1 MERPSETTETTRSIG
16 ALAWAAMEIS
26 VSDGAVVA
34 FHDHGGD
41 SSSLPVI
48 LLHGL
53 TQQQHY
59 WNPVL
64 ERLRNVRVIT
74 MDQRGH
80 GAASGPHTTPNS
92 NFGMD
97 RLADDVVTVMDAS
110 NVAQAI
116 VVGHSWGASVAL
128 RTSTRHPDRV
138 RSAVLIDGGIFGPR
152 HLVGMAGSANDV
164 REALRPPPLGMLE
177 PTLWQAIE
185 QGDLSPYW
193 DSSIRD
199 ALAPTFRTDDAGRIW
214 TKLGMER
221 HMAVLDGLFAYDPDV
236 DIADPRC
243 PVWAVVCEER
253 SSAVEQAVDERARPE
268 SPEAGADG
276 EIRMSS
282 AWAQAREDAIARL
295 GPAFF
300 LQRWYGALHDVPL
313 QWPALVAGLIETV
326 VERTSDPKQ
335 EVR

>member
-1 MERPSETTETTRSIG
+1 M
-16 ALAWAAMEIS
+16 
-26 VSDGAVVA
+26 SDGAVVA

-59 WNPVL
+59 WDPVL
-64 ERLRNVRVIT
+64 SRLRGVRVVT
-74 MDQRGH
+74 VDQRGH
-80 GAASGPHTTPNS
+80 GSASGPETTPDS
-92 NFGMD
+92 DFGMD
-97 RLADDVVTVMDAS
+97 RLADDVMAVMDACD
-110 NVAQAI
+110 VAQSI

-193 DSSIRD
+193 DFSIRD
-199 ALAPTFRTDDAGRIW
+199 ALAPTFRTDEAGRIW

-236 DIADPRC
+236 DITSSRC
-243 PVWAVVCEER
+243 PVWVVVCEER
-253 SSAVEQAVDERARPE
+253 AASVDDLPVVD
-268 SPEAGADG
+268 SLEAGAVA
-276 EIRMSS
+276 EIRMSG
-282 AWAQAREDAIARL
+282 AWAQARQDAIARL
-295 GPAFF
+295 GPGFF

-313 QWPALVAGLIETV
+313 QWPALVSGLIETV
-326 VERTSDPKQ
+326 VERTSDPSR

>member
-1 MERPSETTETTRSIG
+1 MQ
-16 ALAWAAMEIS
+16 IS
-26 VSDGAVVA
+26 LSDGAVVV

-59 WNPVL
+59 WDPVVG
-64 ERLRNVRVIT
+64 RLRNVRVIT
-74 MDQRGH
+74 VDQRGH
-80 GAASGPHTTPNS
+80 GEASGPQTTPDS
-92 NFGMD
+92 DFGMD
-97 RLADDVVTVMDAS
+97 RLADDVVAVMDACDIP
-110 NVAQAI
+110 QAI

-128 RTSTRHPDRV
+128 RTSTRHPDRI

-152 HLVGMAGSANDV
+152 HLVGAAGDADDV

-177 PTLWQAIE
+177 PSLWQAIE

-193 DSSIRD
+193 DASIRD
-199 ALAPTFRTDDAGRIW
+199 ALAPTFRTDDTGHIW
-214 TKLGMER
+214 TKLGMDR

-236 DIADPRC
+236 DIAAPRC

-253 SSAVEQAVDERARPE
+253 ALAVDDAVEEAERDD
-268 SPEAGADG
+268 SSQDGADT
-276 EIRMSS
+276 EIRMSR
-282 AWAQAREDAIARL
+282 AWAQAREAAIGRL

-335 EVR
+335 EAR